1 MMKNNVERLRLVGFC
16 KTTIDYILS
25 LSPNSDD
32 MKKIISEIDWN
43 KIKLVEARMMA
54 NDMIEWGSTL
64 SKDQISVL
72 DSILQT
78 SGSPTF
84 TVMKYRNYRKF
95 LKILSRG
102 FIKSESEFYLIQNFL
117 SDADSKDFS
126 EEELTQAEKLS
137 RAYETSIS

>member
-78 SGSPTF
+78 SGFPTF